1 MKWDCIADLP
11 ENVTDL
17 ERTDLDVVREA
28 WNRERGS
35 LRDPGKFEQLE
46 SRLATEWAIETGL
59 LEKLYTIDRGI
70 TETLLDAGLGA
81 IERFHATG
89 RIATTAWHLIEDQRA
104 ALDFLFSFV
113 KEERELTASYICEL
127 HQLLCRNQ
135 ETTDAIDR
143 FGHQFNAPLLK
154 GRWKQL
160 PNNPRRPDGEIHEYC
175 PPEFVQDEID
185 SLLAMHERHAA
196 EGVRPEISAA
206 WLHHRF
212 TQIHPFQDGN
222 GRVSRALATLVFVK
236 AGYLP
241 LVIRAEGN
249 RDAYIYALEQADN
262 GDLRPLVTLFANII
276 GKDTQWALEQVR
288 MIRGGDVT
296 PVAASAAAAA
306 KRRLQVTRT
315 DIQEL
320 TNRLAKIAFDRLSEV
335 RVTLHQNFVDQG
347 MTLKCE
353 VDQSSDS
360 TESYWNFQI
369 IAAARKYGYFAD
381 LAQPRK
387 WVRLRLE
394 IPDLQTGTQHLLV
407 SLHHKG
413 RTPGIMAAIALLTGT
428 RVSEDDPSQSWD
440 TDVLATDEFTYST
453 PSRGREESFRKPWLE
468 DCVVAGLDL
477 WQSRL

>member
-1 MKWDCIADLP
+1 
-11 ENVTDL
+11 
-17 ERTDLDVVREA
+17 
-28 WNRERGS
+28 
-35 LRDPGKFEQLE
+35 
-46 SRLATEWAIETGL
+46 
-59 LEKLYTIDRGI
+59 
-70 TETLLDAGLGA
+70 
-81 IERFHATG
+81 
-89 RIATTAWHLIEDQRA
+89 
-104 ALDFLFSFV
+104 
-113 KEERELTASYICEL
+113 
-127 HQLLCRNQ
+127 
-135 ETTDAIDR
+135 
-143 FGHQFNAPLLK
+143 
-154 GRWKQL
+154 
-160 PNNPRRPDGEIHEYC
+160 
-175 PPEFVQDEID
+175 
-185 SLLAMHERHAA
+185 MHERHAA

-387 WVRLRLE
+387 WVGLRLE